1 MADRDEATEI
11 GRLPLLAEVPRIG
24 RRRRVT
30 GRVRVSV
37 TTGVVEEQVEGLCRS
52 READVHRVPVGLEVD
67 VAPPVRQEG
76 DVIIIPVVAEKLVL
90 VRRLVVTEE
99 IHLRLRQ
106 EETPVT
112 LAASVARQ
120 IVTVTRL
127 PPEPDEPPS
136 RIDETISGDIETM
149 NRTITAMF
157 DTRAE
162 ADRAAET
169 LRAMKAQNVRIHA
182 AEGDG
187 TAGAAPRD
195 EDRGILG
202 AIADLFVP
210 DDDRAT
216 YSEGLRRGAM
226 LVSAEVGEADLDAAM
241 DAMEAAGAVDLDTRE
256 EEWRG
261 SGWVAGTPGMA
272 AGRSATGAS
281 AMTSATDATPD
292 KVTRMHDAGAAT
304 TGAGM
309 TAPSTSGAA
318 RVDPSGATG
327 PAGQEA
333 GREESI
339 PMAEEHLRVGK
350 RAAQGGR
357 VRVRSYVVETPV
369 EEQVTLRE
377 ERVHVERHAA
387 DRPATGEETALF
399 RDRTIEAE
407 ESVEEAVVQK
417 DVRVTGEVVV
427 SKDATEHTET
437 IRDTVRRTEVDVD
450 DSSVANDPT
459 RRGDKGAA

>member
-11 GRLPLLAEVPRIG
+11 GRMPLLVEVPRIG
-24 RRRRVT
+24 RQRRVT
-30 GRVRVSV
+30 GRVRVAV
-37 TTGVVEEQVEGLCRS
+37 TTEVTEEQVEGLCRS
-52 READVHRVPVGLEVD
+52 REAELRRVPIGREVEE
-67 VAPPVRQEG
+67 APPVRQEG
-76 DVIIIPVVAEKLVL
+76 DVIIIPVIAEKLVL
-90 VRRLVVTEE
+90 VRRLVLTEE
-99 IHLRLRQ
+99 IHLRLRLD
-106 EETPVT
+106 ETPVT

-120 IVTVTRL
+120 TVTVDRL
-127 PPEPDEPPS
+127 PPEAAEPPF
-136 RIDETISGDIETM
+136 RIDDTISGKIETM

-157 DTRAE
+157 DTRDE
-162 ADRAAET
+162 ADRAAES
-169 LRAMKAQNVRIHA
+169 LRALRGQNVRVHA
-182 AEGDG
+182 AEGAG
-187 TAGAAPRD
+187 TASAAPRD
-195 EDRGILG
+195 EDRGILA
-202 AIADLFVP
+202 AISDLFVP

-216 YSEGLRRGAM
+216 YNEGLRRGST
-226 LVSAEVGEADLDAAM
+226 LVSAEVAEADIDAAM

-261 SGWVAGTPGMA
+261 SGWVGGTAGMA
-272 AGRSATGAS
+272 AGTGLTGGATGATGAS
-281 AMTSATDATPD
+281 PD
-292 KVTRMHDAGAAT
+292 SVTRMHDQGTAT

-318 RVDPSGATG
+318 RIDPSGGTGAAAT
-327 PAGQEA
+327 

-339 PMAEEHLRVGK
+339 PMAEETMRVGK

-377 ERVHVERHAA
+377 ERVHVEHHAA
-387 DRPATGEETALF
+387 DRPATGEEAALF

-427 SKDATEHTET
+427 SKDSTEHTET

-450 DSSVANDPT
+450 DSSAANDPA